1 MNRWLL
7 AVAFVTTALAGPLA
21 MQPYAAQEIQV
32 LRKDS
37 EMASSKMLPFTTYQ
51 KEVQAAMQDL
61 PCKWVSMDGRLGP
74 SYGSGRY
81 DFLCK
86 GGDWATVSLFYD
98 KSNSGGV
105 GRVRLMYREWKDNV
119 HPNAGEAFI
128 AQQFLQH
135 VMNRFVPANS
145 AGKVM
150 EGFWKDSSQDWAG
163 DGVKI
168 RFSLDTSRNDYHV
181 RTLEVVGT
189 ATGLTTTPAA
199 ALPQPITA
207 KPVPMIAVPVVTPTD
222 AGLSK
227 VPQVAPLAPVAT
239 PQIQEPAVVLPQAP
253 VSLPVPQT
261 TGAPVLPVKELQV
274 PANAPAAQITST
286 LIKATPAELNTA
298 PAPESLVAPA
308 PLPPVSPSL
317 IPSAEAAIIGREQAP
332 SNFDAYNRAV
342 ELTKDLEKKA
352 MIAAPDRVKSVK
364 PTPQAK
370 AQATASKPAAHAD
383 VPVGVDRERDPNAEL
398 GLPKDATV
406 AAPQTPQDPRFAPV
420 RPLPQLK
427 FIPKAEPLPASQD
440 PIQFEDQGSGL

>member
-1 MNRWLL
+1 MAAMNRWLL
-7 AVAFVTTALAGPLA
+7 AVAFVTTALAGPVA
-21 MQPYAAQEIQV
+21 VQGWAAQEIQV
-32 LRKDS
+32 LRKDTDVGS
-37 EMASSKMLPFTTYQ
+37 TKMLPFTTYQ

-98 KSNSGGV
+98 KSSSGGV

-145 AGKVM
+145 AGQVM
-150 EGFWKDSSQDWAG
+150 EGFWQNKNRDWAG
-163 DGVKI
+163 DGVKVS
-168 RFSLDTSRNDYHV
+168 FSVDSSHNDFDV
-181 RTLEVVGT
+181 RSLEVVGT

-207 KPVPMIAVPVVTPTD
+207 KPVPMVPVPLVTPTD

-227 VPQVAPLAPVAT
+227 APPLAPVAT
-239 PQIQEPAVVLPQAP
+239 PQVQEPAVVLPQAP
-253 VSLPVPQT
+253 VSLPVPQN
-261 TGAPVLPVKELQV
+261 TGAPVVPVKELQV
-274 PANAPAAQITST
+274 PADAPAAQITST
-286 LIKATPAELNTA
+286 LIKASPAELNTA
-298 PAPESLVAPA
+298 PAPESLAKPA
-308 PLPPVSPSL
+308 PLPPVSSSL
-317 IPSAEAAIIGREQAP
+317 IPNPEAAIMGREQAP
-332 SNFDAYNRAV
+332 SNFAAYNRAV

-352 MIAAPDRVKSVK
+352 MIAPPDKVKSVVA

-370 AQATASKPAAHAD
+370 AQATASKPAGKE
-383 VPVGVDRERDPNAEL
+383 VPVGIDRQRDPNAEL

-406 AAPQTPQDPRFAPV
+406 AAPQAPQDPRFAPV

-427 FIPKAEPLPASQD
+427 FIPKAEPLPETND